1 MPHPNSLL
9 SLIFSVTIKSK
20 NSINYHNM
28 KVMKLKQLILRPLNG
43 IKMQPITKKKLL
55 KFNTVIKDL
64 IKEMLLIDLLT

>member
-1 MPHPNSLL
+1 MPHPNSPL

-28 KVMKLKQLILRPLNG
+28 KVMKLKQLILNPLNG

-55 KFNTVIKDL
+55 KFNTVIKEL
-64 IKEMLLIDLLT
+64 TTEMLLIDSST